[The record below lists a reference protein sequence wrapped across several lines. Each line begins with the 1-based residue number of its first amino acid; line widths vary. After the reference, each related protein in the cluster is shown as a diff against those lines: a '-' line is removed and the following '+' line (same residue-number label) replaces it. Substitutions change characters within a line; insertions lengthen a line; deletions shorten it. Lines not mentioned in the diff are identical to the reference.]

1 MMKTKQLPENYD
13 RTKQYTVAQAAELL
27 PKLSTSK
34 FAGSVDID
42 VVLSLSEKQLKE
54 TVRGSVVFPHQFG
67 KEVKVLVFAE
77 EKDAKA
83 ALEAGADFA
92 GLEDLMD
99 KVEKGTLE
107 FDVVIATPAVMPKIA
122 KLGRV
127 LGPKGLMPNP
137 ANQTVTPDVV
147 KAIAS
152 YKAGKQD
159 FKMSEQ
165 GAIRGKVAKVDLAP
179 EQIAANINAFLK
191 SVYNE
196 AKKLNGQPFR
206 KITVS
211 PTMGSP
217 VKIDVTTVSESIK

>member
-1 MMKTKQLPENYD
+1 MKTKQLPANYD
-13 RTKQYTVAQAAELL
+13 KTKLYTVAQAAELL
-27 PKLSTSK
+27 PQLSTSK
-34 FAGSVDID
+34 FVGSVDID
-42 VVLSLSEKQLKE
+42 IVLNLTEKQLKE

-83 ALEAGADFA
+83 ALAAGADFA
-92 GLEDLMD
+92 GLEDMME
-99 KVEKGTLE
+99 KVEKGTLQ

-137 ANQTVTPDVV
+137 ANQTVTADVV
-147 KAIAS
+147 KTLAS

-165 GAIRGKVAKVDLAP
+165 GAIRGKVAKVDLTP
-179 EQIAANINAFLK
+179 EQITANINAFLK
-191 SVYNE
+191 SVLNE
-196 AKKLNGQPFR
+196 AKKLSGQPF
-206 KITVS
+206 KKVTLS
-211 PTMGSP
+211 PSMGAP
-217 VKIDVTTVSESIK
+217 VKVDVATIAENLK